1 MLRAILLIVALI
13 ILVVIGLA
21 YFGII
26 GITQTQEG
34 QAPKFGVEVRDVDV
48 GTTTKNVQL
57 EVPTIRVGDG
67 NEAAPA
73 PAPANTQ

>member
-1 MLRAILLIVALI
+1 MLRAILLLLALV

-26 GITQTQEG
+26 GVDRAQDG
-34 QAPKFGVEVRDVDV
+34 QGARIEVRDVDV

-57 EVPTIRVGDG
+57 EVPTIRVDDG

-73 PAPANTQ
+73 NAQ

>member
-1 MLRAILLIVALI
+1 MLRAILLLIALI

-21 YFGII
+21 YFGVI

-34 QAPKFGVEVRDVDV
+34 QAPQFGVEVRDVDV

-73 PAPANTQ
+73 TNTQ